1 MLWSYYTPIAEA
13 LAVAQGDSMA
23 TRAIP
28 TVSEA
33 RAAAN
38 AWLITQLPDRFAAG
52 IPEYDPTRNGWR
64 IPVWLSYPDLEP
76 LGPVGELLVDAVS
89 GDVHAYTPIADMKAL
104 ALQLY
109 EHYRVHIEAPLL

>member
-1 MLWSYYTPIAEA
+1 
-13 LAVAQGDSMA
+13 MA
-23 TRAIP
+23 IRVIS

-33 RAAAN
+33 RATAN
-38 AWLITQLPDRFAAG
+38 AWLITNLPDRFAAG

-76 LGPVGELLVDAVS
+76 LGPVGELFVDAVS
-89 GDVHAYTPIADMKAL
+89 GDVHAHTPIADMKAL

-109 EHYRVHIEAPLL
+109 ERNRAYIEAPLL

>member
-1 MLWSYYTPIAEA
+1 
-13 LAVAQGDSMA
+13 MA
-23 TRAIP
+23 IRVIS

-33 RAAAN
+33 RATAN
-38 AWLITQLPDRFAAG
+38 AWLITHLPDRFAAG

-76 LGPVGELLVDAVS
+76 LGPVGELFVDAVS
-89 GDVHAYTPIADMKAL
+89 GDVHAHTPIADVKAL

-109 EHYRVHIEAPLL
+109 ERNRAHIEAPLL